1 MGKALLM
8 AAANVAM
15 AMGLS
20 LANPAYSQKSPA
32 YIINFQGIAFLAL
45 GAMIIPDMVI
55 HVEWLH
61 MPLAWALGL
70 TLLYLGYRK
79 LSTME

>member
-1 MGKALLM
+1 MGKSLLM

-20 LANPAYSQKSPA
+20 LANPAYSQKSSA
-32 YIINFQGIAFLAL
+32 YFINIQIIAFLVIGSL
-45 GAMIIPDMVI
+45 FIPDMVF
-55 HVEWLH
+55 HQEWLQ
-61 MPLAWALGL
+61 MPFSWALGL
-70 TLLYLGYRK
+70 IMLYLGYRK